1 MTPKTSPGSKR
12 LAPRWWG
19 ALAGVGAAL
28 FDTALLTFLGVRF
41 EINGSDATI
50 LNVLFMC
57 VTYAPLG
64 YLIGYVIEAR
74 RRDRA
79 AAAVIQAQTEAIG
92 AARARLLQS
101 EKLSALGQLAAA
113 IAHEVRNPLGVIR
126 SSSQNLSETL
136 RDDDEE
142 GRRSCSFVIAEID
155 RLASVV
161 SSLLAFARPL
171 ELKPE
176 PVRVEELLDHAVEL
190 AAEEMRARG
199 IRIQRRAVA
208 DVPLVRADRDLA
220 CQLFLGLLSN
230 AAEAAGEG
238 AEVVLEATACN
249 GTVEVVVADSGP
261 GVPAHL
267 RERIFEP
274 FFTTRKRGTGLGL
287 AVAKQIV
294 EAHGGRIRVGDR
306 AGGGACFTVSLPL
319 AEGAAA

>member
-1 MTPKTSPGSKR
+1 MTPTTSPSSKR

-19 ALAGVGAAL
+19 ALAGIGAAL
-28 FDTALLTFLGVRF
+28 FDTVLLTFLGVRF
-41 EINGSDATI
+41 EINGSDATL
-50 LNVLFMC
+50 LNVVFMC
-57 VTYAPLG
+57 VAYAPLG

-126 SSSQNLSETL
+126 SASQNLNETL
-136 RDDDEE
+136 HDDDVE
-142 GRRSCSFVIAEID
+142 GHRSCSFIIAEID

-171 ELKPE
+171 QLKPE

-190 AAEEMRARG
+190 AAEEMRARR

-208 DVPLVRADRDLA
+208 SVPPVRADRDLA
-220 CQLFLGLLSN
+220 CQLFLGLLNN

-238 AEVVLEATACN
+238 AEVVLEARACD
-249 GTVEVVVADSGP
+249 GAVEVAVADSGP

-294 EAHGGRIRVGDR
+294 EAHGGRISVGDR

>member
-1 MTPKTSPGSKR
+1 MR

-19 ALAGVGAAL
+19 ALAGIATSVL
-28 FDTALLTFLGVRF
+28 DTYLMSFLGVNF
-41 EINGSDATI
+41 EINGRDAT
-50 LNVLFMC
+50 LVNLVFMALS
-57 VTYAPLG
+57 YGPLG
-64 YLIGYVIEAR
+64 FLLGYVFEAR
-74 RRDRA
+74 RRDRKT
-79 AAAVIQAQTEAIG
+79 AAVIQAQTEAIG
-92 AARARLLQS
+92 AARARLAQS

-126 SSSQNLSETL
+126 SAAQNLNETL
-136 RDDDEE
+136 HEDDEE
-142 GRRSCSFVIAEID
+142 GQRSCSFIIAEID

-176 PVRVEELLDHAVEL
+176 PVRVDDLLDRALAL
-190 AAEEMRARG
+190 AAEEMRVRR
-199 IRIQRRAVA
+199 IRVERRPIDGAQ
-208 DVPLVRADRDLA
+208 LVRADRDLA
-220 CQLFLGLLSN
+220 CQLFLGLLNN
-230 AAEAAGEG
+230 AAEAAGDG
-238 AEVVLEATACN
+238 AEVVLEATTHD
-249 GTVEVVVADSGP
+249 GSVEVAVADSGP
-261 GVPAHL
+261 GVPLEL

-306 AGGGACFTVSLPL
+306 AGGGACFTVSFPV